1 MTSTPIQNK
10 VEELYSLFKFLKIRP
25 LNEWDT
31 FKRQIA
37 NPIKSGQTKVAM
49 KRLHVVLKSIM
60 LRRTKDA
67 TISEP
72 RIRRDTG
79 CLLISRWKSYPQP
92 SGPNYPSCRLSV

>member
-1 MTSTPIQNK
+1 
-10 VEELYSLFKFLKIRP
+10 
-25 LNEWDT
+25 LNQWDT

-67 TISEP
+67 TISES
-72 RIRRDTG
+72 RHLSG
-79 CLLISRWKSYPQP
+79 GLLSPTDCRWESYPEP
-92 SGPNYPSCRLSV
+92 SGPDRQGC